1 MVFALFVSGIV
12 VLAWIASIILN
23 DIFTWN
29 KDIYSILFGSRTGEK
44 ISLEIGMTVFH
55 YVVVGVLLLTLGIGA
70 YLRYRS
76 RTITLDSDLNQSLVI
91 MKKQKKDTFNKNKEP
106 ILVITGL
113 HKRYSEGKS
122 NEVHAIR
129 GLDLTVDK
137 GDMMAIMGPSG
148 CGKTTLLNM
157 IGHLDRHSD
166 GQIIIDTIDTATLS
180 DGKMTSFRRDKIG
193 FIFQLFNLF
202 PFLSAVENVET
213 PLLLKGMK
221 AGVAREQA
229 KMILRELGMGDRLY
243 HKPSELSGGQ
253 QQRIA
258 VARALITEPAI
269 ILGDEPTGDLDS
281 TTSTDVMNLFRR
293 INKINRQTLVLVTHN
308 RWIAEQ
314 CDYIVHMSDGKV
326 SNVEYGPFTK
336 KEEA

>member
-1 MVFALFVSGIV
+1 L
-12 VLAWIASIILN
+12 
-23 DIFTWN
+23 
-29 KDIYSILFGSRTGEK
+29 KKKTG
-44 ISLEIGMTVFH
+44 M
-55 YVVVGVLLLTLGIGA
+55 
-70 YLRYRS
+70 
-76 RTITLDSDLNQSLVI
+76 
-91 MKKQKKDTFNKNKEP
+91 QKETAVNEHQEP
-106 ILVITGL
+106 ILVISGL
-113 HKRYSEGKS
+113 HKRYCEGKS

-129 GLDLTVDK
+129 GIDLAVKK

-166 GQIIIDTIDTATLS
+166 GKIVIDNIDTATLS
-180 DGKMTSFRRDKIG
+180 DGQMTAFRRDKIG

-221 AGVAREQA
+221 AGVAHEQA

-243 HKPSELSGGQ
+243 HLPSELSGGQ
-253 QQRIA
+253 QQRVA

-281 TTSTDVMNLFRR
+281 TTSSDVMSLFRR
-293 INKINRQTLVLVTHN
+293 INKINRQTLILVTHS

-314 CDYIVHMSDGKV
+314 CDYIIHMSDGII
-326 SNVEYGPFTK
+326 SSYEQGPFRT
-336 KEEA
+336 KEESK

>member
-1 MVFALFVSGIV
+1 M
-12 VLAWIASIILN
+12 
-23 DIFTWN
+23 
-29 KDIYSILFGSRTGEK
+29 
-44 ISLEIGMTVFH
+44 ISME
-55 YVVVGVLLLTLGIGA
+55 
-70 YLRYRS
+70 
-76 RTITLDSDLNQSLVI
+76 N
-91 MKKQKKDTFNKNKEP
+91 KQKETSVAEDREE

-129 GLDLTVDK
+129 GLDLTVRK

-157 IGHLDRHSD
+157 IGHLDRRSEGKIVID
-166 GQIIIDTIDTATLS
+166 GIDTATLS
-180 DGKMTSFRRDKIG
+180 DGQMTAFRRDNIG

-213 PLLLKGMK
+213 PLLLKGVK

-229 KMILRELGMGDRLY
+229 KMLLRELGMGDRLY
-243 HKPSELSGGQ
+243 HQPLELSGGQ
-253 QQRIA
+253 QQRVA
-258 VARALITEPAI
+258 VARALINQPAI

-281 TTSTDVMNLFRR
+281 TTSKDVMHLFRR
-293 INKINRQTLVLVTHN
+293 INKINNQTLVLVTHN

-314 CDYIVHMSDGKV
+314 CDYIVHMSDGKI
-326 SNVEYGPFTK
+326 SSFEQGPFKT
-336 KEEA
+336 EEES

>member
-1 MVFALFVSGIV
+1 
-12 VLAWIASIILN
+12 
-23 DIFTWN
+23 
-29 KDIYSILFGSRTGEK
+29 
-44 ISLEIGMTVFH
+44 
-55 YVVVGVLLLTLGIGA
+55 
-70 YLRYRS
+70 
-76 RTITLDSDLNQSLVI
+76 
-91 MKKQKKDTFNKNKEP
+91 MKKEYSMVDDREA
-106 ILVITGL
+106 ILVVSGL

-129 GLDLTVDK
+129 GLDLAVRK

-157 IGHLDRHSD
+157 IGHLDRSSEGKIIIDNIDTGKLSD
-166 GQIIIDTIDTATLS
+166 GQMTA
-180 DGKMTSFRRDKIG
+180 FRRDKIG

-213 PLLLKGMK
+213 PLLLQGIK

-229 KMILRELGMGDRLY
+229 KMLLRELGMGDRLY
-243 HKPSELSGGQ
+243 HVPSELSGGQ
-253 QQRIA
+253 QQRVA

-281 TTSTDVMNLFRR
+281 TTSVDVISLFRR
-293 INKINRQTLVLVTHN
+293 INKINQQTLVLVTHN

-314 CDYIVHMSDGKV
+314 CDYIVHMSDGRIV
-326 SNVEYGPFTK
+326 SFEQGPFTT
-336 KEEA
+336 KEAEQ

>member
-1 MVFALFVSGIV
+1 MVA
-12 VLAWIASIILN
+12 IA
-23 DIFTWN
+23 
-29 KDIYSILFGSRTGEK
+29 E
-44 ISLEIGMTVFH
+44 
-55 YVVVGVLLLTLGIGA
+55 
-70 YLRYRS
+70 
-76 RTITLDSDLNQSLVI
+76 
-91 MKKQKKDTFNKNKEP
+91 KQKKSTITKNDQDA
-106 ILVITGL
+106 ILEISGL

-129 GLDLTVDK
+129 GLDLTVKK

-157 IGHLDRHSD
+157 IGHLDRHSE
-166 GQIIIDTIDTATLS
+166 GTIVIDDVDTDALS
-180 DGKMTSFRRDKIG
+180 DGKMTAFRRDKIG

-202 PFLSAVENVET
+202 PFLTAVENVET

-243 HKPSELSGGQ
+243 HLPSELSGGQ

-281 TTSTDVMNLFRR
+281 TTSADVMNLFRR
-293 INKINRQTLVLVTHN
+293 INKINQQTLVLVTHN

-314 CDYIVHMSDGKV
+314 CDYIVHMSDGKI
-326 SNVEYGPFTK
+326 SNVEYGPFKTV
-336 KEEA
+336 EDVQ